1 MYENLTDPS
10 PPSPRPTQQM
20 YKLHRRAHKNARV
33 VGWFSTSS
41 TGEMIVE
48 STATV
53 QSYYAEQCP
62 DCLHLSV
69 DTSLTTDNLSLS
81 AYICTPL
88 VAAGR
93 SLANMFHEIKLTT
106 VSSDCERL
114 FVDSLV
120 RSNNVEGEPA
130 DLANSEQDN
139 MSSLESSMANL
150 SEMLEKASKYVD
162 DVVEGRVAGDNA
174 IGRRI
179 ADAVGNVPRIRPEVF
194 ERMFNNN
201 LQDLLMVMYLSN
213 LTKTQLTIA
222 EKLQESL
229 MV

>member
-1 MYENLTDPS
+1 MYNL
-10 PPSPRPTQQM
+10 Q
-20 YKLHRRAHKNARV
+20 KRAHKNLRV
-33 VGWFSTSS
+33 VGWFSTTSN
-41 TGEMIVE
+41 GEMIAE
-48 STATV
+48 STAV
-53 QSYYAEQCP
+53 IQSYYTQQCLDH
-62 DCLHLSV
+62 DCLHLAV
-69 DTSLTTDNLSLS
+69 DTSLSTDNLSLS
-81 AYICTPL
+81 AYVLTPL
-88 VAAGR
+88 GAAGR

-106 VSSDCERL
+106 FSSDCERL

-120 RSNNVEGEPA
+120 RSNNVEGEPV

-150 SEMLEKASKYVD
+150 GEMLDRASKYVD
-162 DVVEGRVAGDNA
+162 DVVEGRIEGNNA

-194 ERMFNNN
+194 DKMFNDN

-229 MV
+229 VV